1 MKKIKQTATRALS
14 VTAIGLALVF
24 TGCSTD
30 KDAAMNSTK
39 ARDQLDIAVEA
50 VQSATGEDW
59 VLEVAPGPIGCS
71 TPGLEHLTTS
81 WQATATVDRD
91 AAYTAVREA
100 LEGVGLETRILGPD
114 SKTPTVASQ
123 TGDGFGLD
131 FAYPIEGGP
140 VYLHIGSDCFP
151 WRSGRATNRTTPGPD
166 TAHTTKEISPP
177 AGASEPSAPA
187 QREISSVTCDVRRA
201 PRVYSDR
208 RRSCAMPP
216 STSMNVPV
224 VEPAAGETR

>member
-24 TGCSTD
+24 TGCSAD

-71 TPGLEHLTTS
+71 TAGLEHLTTS
-81 WQATATVDRD
+81 WKATATVDRD
-91 AAYTAVREA
+91 AAYMAVREA
-100 LEGVGLETRILGPD
+100 LEDVGFETRIRGPD
-114 SKTPTVASQ
+114 SRTPTFASR

-140 VYLHIGSDCFP
+140 LYLHTGSDCFP
-151 WRSGRATNRTTPGPD
+151 LEEWQSENQDDSGR
-166 TAHTTKEISPP
+166 
-177 AGASEPSAPA
+177 
-187 QREISSVTCDVRRA
+187 
-201 PRVYSDR
+201 
-208 RRSCAMPP
+208 
-216 STSMNVPV
+216 
-224 VEPAAGETR
+224 